1 MAPYRNTLHDNF
13 GVDYVIV
20 YRFADSSKSRNP
32 MARLC
37 LTRPTLA
44 AEAEASRNFQDLVQA
59 LAKVGLAIE
68 VRNGENCSLLVFVKV
83 ASDERLNNAVYRSR
97 YCRVKDWLYGI
108 RPAQPDRETQNS
120 LTSQPLTEAERYR
133 IVHHLITGPKE
144 EGNAAIIPTHGQWKN
159 VESIFPLH
167 DHTFNKEWIKKW
179 ATVTFLKVEDLD
191 EIRNRFGE
199 KIAYYFAFTQ
209 SYFAFLIFPAAFGL
223 SSWVMLGHFSSI
235 YAVVNCLWS
244 VVFIEYWKR
253 QEVDL
258 GVRWGVKGVSAIQE
272 KRREFQHEKEINDP
286 ITGETVQVFPA
297 TKRLCRQLLQL
308 PFAVLASL
316 ALGLIIA
323 TCFGIEIFLSEVYNG
338 PFKSILVFI
347 PTLLLTALVP
357 TITTIL
363 TQIATRLNDYE
374 NWETTDAYDSAM
386 TQKIFILNFIT
397 SYLPVFL
404 TAFVYVPFG
413 SLIVPYLDIF
423 QLTARPFAENEKQ
436 LATPKAG
443 FTINP
448 ARLRKQVIY
457 FAVTAQIVNFAMETI
472 VPYLKRQG
480 FHKYKEIK
488 TERASKKGAAA
499 PNVAANDLPEE
510 AEFLARVR
518 NEAELDVYD
527 VSTDLREMVVQYGY
541 LTLFSVVWPVTAVSF
556 IINNW
561 VELRSDAVKICVEM
575 QRPTPHRADS
585 IGPWLDSLGFLT
597 WLGSIS
603 TAALVYLFSNDGLG
617 PDGTPADIKGW
628 ALLLTIFF
636 SEHVYLVIR
645 LAVRLAISKLDS
657 PGMQK
662 EHAERYMV
670 RKRYFEE
677 SFGEDAVEL
686 PPPLDRGKITRSSLE
701 EEARQGSMRSSSPQ
715 DHFWLRQ
722 QSWEESLSTA
732 IGLIEKMAPAES
744 KKQQ

>member
-1 MAPYRNTLHDNF
+1 MAPHQNTLRDNF
-13 GVDYVIV
+13 EVDYCLI
-20 YRFADSSKSRNP
+20 YRFADTPK
-32 MARLC
+32 
-37 LTRPTLA
+37 
-44 AEAEASRNFQDLVQA
+44 AEASRSFQELVQA
-59 LAKVGLAIE
+59 LARVGFAIE
-68 VRNGENCSLLVFVKV
+68 VRNGENCSLLVFVKL
-83 ASDERLNNAVYRSR
+83 ASDERLNNAVYRS
-97 YCRVKDWLYGI
+97 RVKDWLYGI

-120 LTSQPLTEAERYR
+120 LTSQPLTEAERFR

-144 EGNAAIIPTHGQWKN
+144 EGNAGIIPTHGQWKN

-167 DHTFNKEWIKKW
+167 DHIFNKEWIKKW
-179 ATVTFLKVEDLD
+179 ATMTFLKVEDLD
-191 EIRNRFGE
+191 EIRDRFGE
-199 KIAYYFAFTQ
+199 KVAYYFAFTQ
-209 SYFAFLIFPAAFGL
+209 SYFAFLIFPAAFGF
-223 SSWVMLGHFSSI
+223 SSWVLLGHFSSI
-235 YAVVNCLWS
+235 YAIVSCLWS
-244 VVFIEYWKR
+244 VVFVENWKR
-253 QEVDL
+253 QEIDL

-272 KRREFQHEKEINDP
+272 KRKEFRHEKEVKDP

-297 TKRLCRQLLQL
+297 TKRLYRQLLQL

-323 TCFGIEIFLSEVYNG
+323 TCFGIEIFLSEIYNG
-338 PFKSILVFI
+338 PFKSILVFL

-363 TQIATRLNDYE
+363 TEIATRLNDYE

-404 TAFVYVPFG
+404 TAFIYVPFG

-423 QLTARPFAENEKQ
+423 QLTARPFAEDEKQ
-436 LATPKAG
+436 LSTPKAG

-472 VPYLKRQG
+472 VPYLKRRG
-480 FHKYKEIK
+480 FHKYQELK
-488 TERASKKGAAA
+488 TERAAKKGGT
-499 PNVAANDLPEE
+499 PNVAAHDLPEE

-518 NEAELDVYD
+518 SEAELDVYD
-527 VSTDLREMVVQYGY
+527 VSTDLREMVVQFGY

-556 IINNW
+556 LVNNW
-561 VELRSDAVKICVEM
+561 VELRSDAVKICIEM
-575 QRPTPHRADS
+575 QRPTPYRADS

-636 SEHVYLVIR
+636 SEHVYLVVR
-645 LAVRLAISKLDS
+645 LAVRLAISKMDS

-662 EHAERYMV
+662 ERAERFMV

-677 SFGEDAVEL
+677 SFGEDAMEL
-686 PPPLDRGKITRSSLE
+686 PPPMDREKITRSSLE
-701 EEARQGSMRSSSPQ
+701 EEARQGSMRSSTPQ
-715 DHFWLRQ
+715 DNFWLRQ
-722 QSWEESLSTA
+722 RTWEESA
-732 IGLIEKMAPAES
+732 EIGAGLIEKMAPAES

>member
-1 MAPYRNTLHDNF
+1 M
-13 GVDYVIV
+13 
-20 YRFADSSKSRNP
+20 
-32 MARLC
+32 
-37 LTRPTLA
+37 
-44 AEAEASRNFQDLVQA
+44 
-59 LAKVGLAIE
+59 
-68 VRNGENCSLLVFVKV
+68 
-83 ASDERLNNAVYRSR
+83 
-97 YCRVKDWLYGI
+97 KDWLNGI

-120 LTSQPLTEAERYR
+120 LASQPLTEAERYR
-133 IVHHLITGPKE
+133 IIHHLITGPKK
-144 EGNAAIIPTHGQWKN
+144 EGSAGIVAKHGQWKN

-167 DHTFNKEWIKKW
+167 DRNFNKEWIKKW
-179 ATVTFLKVEDLD
+179 ASVTFLKVEDLD

-199 KIAYYFAFTQ
+199 NVAYYFAFTQ
-209 SYFAFLIFPAAFGL
+209 SYFAFLLFPAAFGF
-223 SSWVMLGHFSSI
+223 SSWVLLGHFSPI
-235 YAVVNCLWS
+235 YATVNCLWS

-253 QEVDL
+253 QELDL
-258 GVRWGVKGVSAIQE
+258 SIRWGVRGISAIQE
-272 KRREFQHEKEINDP
+272 KRREFQHEKEIKDP
-286 ITGETVQVFPA
+286 ITGETMQVFPA
-297 TKRLCRQLLQL
+297 TKRLYRQLLQL

-316 ALGLIIA
+316 ALGIIIA
-323 TCFGIEIFLSEVYNG
+323 TCFGIEIFLSEAYNG
-338 PFKSILVFI
+338 PFKSILVKPEVTRDVSGTLILTQVFL

-363 TQIATRLNDYE
+363 TEIATRLNDYE
-374 NWETTDAYDSAM
+374 NWETTDAYNSAM

-404 TAFVYVPFG
+404 TAFIYVPFG

-423 QLTARPFAENEKQ
+423 QLTARPFAENEEQ

-457 FAVTAQIVNFAMETI
+457 FAVTAQIVNFAMEAI
-472 VPYLKRQG
+472 VPYLKRQS
-480 FHKYKEIK
+480 FHKYQELK
-488 TERASKKGAAA
+488 TERAARKGGAA
-499 PNVAANDLPEE
+499 PNAAANDVPEE

-518 NEAELDVYD
+518 SEAELDVYD
-527 VSTDLREMVVQYGY
+527 VSTDLREMVVQFGY

-556 IINNW
+556 LINNW
-561 VELRSDAVKICVEM
+561 VELRSDAIKICVEM
-575 QRPTPHRADS
+575 QRPTPYRVDS

-636 SEHVYLVIR
+636 SEHTYLVIR
-645 LAVRLAISKLDS
+645 LAVRLVISKLDS
-657 PGMQK
+657 PGIQK
-662 EHAERYMV
+662 EQAERFMV
-670 RKRYFEE
+670 RKRYLEE
-677 SFGEDAVEL
+677 SFGEEAMEL
-686 PPPLDRGKITRSSLE
+686 PLAMGRGNITRSSLE
-701 EEARQGSMRSSSPQ
+701 EEARQSCLRSSNPQ

-722 QSWEESLSTA
+722 RNWEESLSIG
-732 IGLIEKMAPAES
+732 IGLIEKMAPGES